1 MIEVTKM
8 FSHYNFCKIET
19 TFQCLQGFQR
29 VKVDEGVKLRR
40 SPKHLPDNFVIGFSA
55 ATSARMCA
63 PGTGF
68 RNPTA
73 SRFSFQVL
81 I

>member
-29 VKVDEGVKLRR
+29 VKVDEGVKLR
-40 SPKHLPDNFVIGFSA
+40 KEALKEDADF
-55 ATSARMCA
+55 
-63 PGTGF
+63 
-68 RNPTA
+68 
-73 SRFSFQVL
+73 
-81 I
+81 

>member
-29 VKVDEGVKLRR
+29 VKVDEGVKLRKNVR
-40 SPKHLPDNFVIGFSA
+40 WRRAGLYDEA
-55 ATSARMCA
+55 AHK
-63 PGTGF
+63 F
-68 RNPTA
+68 R
-73 SRFSFQVL
+73 RR
-81 I
+81 

>member
-29 VKVDEGVKLRR
+29 VKVDEGVKLRMR
-40 SPKHLPDNFVIGFSA
+40 LIFYFNKIKPRQ
-55 ATSARMCA
+55 RM
-63 PGTGF
+63 
-68 RNPTA
+68 
-73 SRFSFQVL
+73 
-81 I
+81 

>member
-40 SPKHLPDNFVIGFSA
+40 GNGGKSLC
-55 ATSARMCA
+55 T
-63 PGTGF
+63 
-68 RNPTA
+68 
-73 SRFSFQVL
+73 L
-81 I
+81 

>member
-29 VKVDEGVKLRR
+29 VKVDEGVKLRKKAIR
-40 SPKHLPDNFVIGFSA
+40 LSNSDSAFICYLCPSATAIKTSIGSY
-55 ATSARMCA
+55 
-63 PGTGF
+63 
-68 RNPTA
+68 
-73 SRFSFQVL
+73 
-81 I
+81 

>member
-29 VKVDEGVKLRR
+29 VKVDEGVKLRTPR
-40 SPKHLPDNFVIGFSA
+40 KAYENYAYWYSFS
-55 ATSARMCA
+55 R
-63 PGTGF
+63 
-68 RNPTA
+68 
-73 SRFSFQVL
+73 SRFNFLFLRELSGSSCH
-81 I
+81 

>member
-29 VKVDEGVKLRR
+29 VKVDEGVKLRWVPR
-40 SPKHLPDNFVIGFSA
+40 LELTDNPPKEKHPDYSI
-55 ATSARMCA
+55 
-63 PGTGF
+63 
-68 RNPTA
+68 
-73 SRFSFQVL
+73 
-81 I
+81 

>member
-40 SPKHLPDNFVIGFSA
+40 VK
-55 ATSARMCA
+55 
-63 PGTGF
+63 
-68 RNPTA
+68 
-73 SRFSFQVL
+73 QVSV
-81 I
+81 